1 MTTTAAPPVATV
13 SKQSFLTSG
22 MLIVIAIALAK
33 LLLHCFFNN
42 RYAYFRDEFDYIA
55 CGRHMAWGYVDQPP
69 LVPFL
74 TRISIGVLA
83 DLLPIIRF
91 VPILFSSATLVL
103 TTMIY

>member
-42 RYAYFRDEFDYIA
+42 RYGYFRDEFDYIA
-55 CGRHMAWGYVDQPP
+55 CGRHLAC
-69 LVPFL
+69 
-74 TRISIGVLA
+74 TRRLRWCPS
-83 DLLPIIRF
+83 
-91 VPILFSSATLVL
+91 
-103 TTMIY
+103 